1 MNAVSSAVPSFTRI
15 LLKEKLHMI
24 SHGIARCREADNA
37 PSTVVY
43 IAVILEYAA
52 KHGGKKKKVR

>member
-1 MNAVSSAVPSFTRI
+1 
-15 LLKEKLHMI
+15 MI
-24 SHGIARCREADNA
+24 SHGIARCREADDA

-52 KHGGKKKKVR
+52 KHGGKNKNKVR